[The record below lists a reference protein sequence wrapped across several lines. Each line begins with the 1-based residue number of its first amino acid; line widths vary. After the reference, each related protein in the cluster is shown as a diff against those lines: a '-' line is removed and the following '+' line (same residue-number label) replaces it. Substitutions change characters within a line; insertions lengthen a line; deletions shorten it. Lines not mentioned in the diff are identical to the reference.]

1 MAGELERVLG
11 SIDLSL
17 NSKESKYR
25 ELATLQQLDNQ
36 KDLDDQKEQQSQLA
50 YQQYEESV
58 NQFSDTLLEND
69 RDAIRQVHQE
79 SKGFIREQLQM
90 HGGSYKKFMANGG
103 LRVMANYKNSI
114 TGSDEAKRYQSNSK
128 NMARIIQ
135 ARDAGKASLISKQD
149 LYSLNK
155 YETEGGGEITYSGL
169 LSPIEQI
176 DAGAFT
182 LGENIPAERIL
193 RYGNNHSAIMG
204 NYMRENPEKGTPSM
218 PELLKYTQQK
228 YASTGKN
235 QAMLQYSNRSNKA
248 KGSIKA
254 ADEQYSIYT
263 TTDKAFQVI
272 NVNADGSAGFKVND
286 KDAGVKNY
294 ERGRKAYGNVISN
307 KKFTNTSTT
316 EVDTGL
322 ISGWFND
329 IDETRPLNAYEL
341 SGFNGSFNTAAKEIY
356 KQYYNAENNKY
367 NIPASQLKGAN
378 GSSLDIDDDDQ
389 ILTLTPKTVILAQT
403 GKGKQPLS
411 NSNNE
416 EEFMVVEFAD
426 KNGKLDNKNNQ
437 RYIDSIR
444 NPKTGEPLNVQYK
457 PWQVF
462 EDSQGKLF
470 YKQMDMESES
480 VKQAYTSAIKGQDDY
495 KESIKAKQTIE
506 RKEQSTLAV
515 QQFKNKQVKAQVDAV
530 YNNSSFT
537 HGVYKNIIV
546 NNKLAKK
553 PNIFESMIIGTAM
566 ANAQLKSEPLNL
578 SVNTLNLVSEQ
589 LSSMIPESS
598 INGLR
603 NANLTMADAYMG
615 MKKGMMEE
623 AENEEDKKQVNLFLD
638 FWEQSY
644 KSKTGEDIFKN
655 KKQ

>member
-1 MAGELERVLG
+1 MAGELERALG

-36 KDLDDQKEQQSQLA
+36 KDLDDQKEQKAQLD

-182 LGENIPAERIL
+182 LGENISPEKIL

-218 PELLKYTQQK
+218 PELLNYTQKK

-235 QAMLQYSNRSNKA
+235 QAMLQYSNRVNKA
-248 KGSIKA
+248 KGSAKTEK
-254 ADEQYSIYT
+254 EQYKVFT
-263 TTDKAFQVI
+263 TAEKSLQVM
-272 NVNADGSAGFKVND
+272 NSNADGSAGFKVND
-286 KDAGVKNY
+286 KDAGIKNY
-294 ERGRKAYGNVISN
+294 ERGRKAYGKLVSN
-307 KKFTNTSTT
+307 KKFTNVSTT
-316 EVDTGL
+316 EVDT
-322 ISGWFND
+322 SMNPSTWFND
-329 IDETRPLNAYEL
+329 VSETRPKNSYEF
-341 SGFNGSFNTAAKEIY
+341 SAFNGSFNTAAKEIY

-367 NIPASQLKGAN
+367 NIPASELKGAN
-378 GSSLDIDDDDQ
+378 GSSLSIDDDDQ

-403 GKGKQPLS
+403 GKGKNPLS
-411 NSNNE
+411 NNDNE

-426 KNGKLDNKNNQ
+426 KDGKLSNQDNQ
-437 RYIDSIR
+437 RYIDAIQDEQG
-444 NPKTGEPLNVQYK
+444 NPLDVQYR

-462 EDSQGKLF
+462 EDSKGKLF
-470 YKQMDMESES
+470 YKQMDMDNISTQ
-480 VKQAYTSAIKGQDDY
+480 KAYTEAIGNENDY
-495 KESIKAKQTIE
+495 QEEAIAKQTIE

-530 YNNSSFT
+530 YNDSSFT

-566 ANAQLKSEPLNL
+566 ANAQSKGKPLNL
-578 SVNTLNLVSEQ
+578 NVNTLNLVSEQ

-615 MKKGMMEE
+615 MKRGMMEE
-623 AENEEDKKQVNLFLD
+623 AENDEDKKQVNLFLD